1 MINTNIVNKW
11 NYGHYSSDNYGSH
24 SLAFT
29 DKFNNTYYFSYDTLV
44 AFTGNDG
51 LVIREN
57 VWGNTTGKHLN
68 WIDNGNKKER
78 LTPEDFEKKYIECFG
93 VPMKPDLEVANA

>member
-1 MINTNIVNKW
+1 M
-11 NYGHYSSDNYGSH
+11 
-24 SLAFT
+24 AFN

>member
-1 MINTNIVNKW
+1 MTITNKVQFEN
-11 NYGHYSSDNYGSH
+11 NGNYSSDNYGSH
-24 SLAFT
+24 SLAFR

-68 WIDNGNKKER
+68 WINSDKSIRVDEETFNKK
-78 LTPEDFEKKYIECFG
+78 
-93 VPMKPDLEVANA
+93 LEALND

>member
-11 NYGHYSSDNYGSH
+11 NYGKYSSDNYGSH
-24 SLAFT
+24 SLAFN

-68 WIDNGNKKER
+68 WINKDKSIRVDKDTFNKK
-78 LTPEDFEKKYIECFG
+78 
-93 VPMKPDLEVANA
+93 LEELKQ